1 MSKEPLNVVLCWHM
15 HQPVYRLRGRDEE
28 PWTWLHGIKDYA
40 DMAAH
45 LEAVP
50 GARAVV
56 NFSPV
61 LLEHLVALAAETRA
75 AAARLDAGDETGAL
89 AALRDPLLGALV
101 HVPEAPDE
109 RLHLLRRCLQVHPR
123 TMLGRFPAYAR
134 LAELVQPVLAAPALL
149 RHLAPTVFEEML
161 EWFVVAWFGEAR
173 RRTSPLLQRLQRRLD
188 PSDNRPGSP
197 YYMQPAYAQP
207 SYAQTSSTAY
217 ARDRHALLHLI
228 ADELGTLLPRW
239 RALQDEGR
247 VELAMSPWGHP
258 ILPLLLDLHAGRES
272 LPDSAVPDEPAY
284 PGGEARA
291 RWHIERG
298 RHTFETLFGRAPA
311 GCWPSEGAVSRA
323 TVELLARS
331 GFRWAASGGA
341 VLRRALH
348 EVTVGEV
355 TVGELPVRERAQ
367 CEHASYRLPGVP
379 LRLFFRDDG
388 LSDAIGF
395 TYQAWAAEA
404 AVDDLLHH
412 LLTIR
417 ELCPSRDAVVP
428 IVLDGE
434 NAWEYYPE
442 NGYAFL
448 RLVYE
453 RLAAHPE
460 LRLVTFAEHLDG
472 APRGGTKLET
482 LRAGSWVHGDLSTWI
497 GNAPRNRAWSLLIA
511 AKRAFD
517 ATLAPPAGRAAATEL
532 LAACECSDWF
542 WWLSEHQNADA
553 LARFDSLFR
562 RHLGALYHALG
573 VPAPASLDVPLA
585 VGDVHAEA
593 SAMLRAE

>member
-1 MSKEPLNVVLCWHM
+1 MSTEPLNVVLCWHM

-61 LLEHLVALAAETRA
+61 LLEHLVSLAAETRA
-75 AAARLDAGDETGAL
+75 AASRLDAGDEAGAL
-89 AALRDPLLGALV
+89 AALRDPLLSALV
-101 HVPEAPDE
+101 HVPDAPDE
-109 RLHLLRRCLQVHPR
+109 RMKLLRRCLQVHPR

-134 LAELVQPVLAAPALL
+134 LAELVQPVLEAPVLL

-188 PSDNRPGSP
+188 ASDARPNN
-197 YYMQPAYAQP
+197 
-207 SYAQTSSTAY
+207 TAY
-217 ARDRHALLHLI
+217 TRDRHALLHLI

-258 ILPLLLDLHAGRES
+258 ILPLLLDLQAGRES
-272 LPDSAVPDEPAY
+272 LPDSAVPEEPAY
-284 PGGEARA
+284 PGGEVRA

-298 RHTFETLFGRAPA
+298 RRTFETLFGRAPA
-311 GCWPSEGAVSRA
+311 GCWPSEGAVSRG
-323 TVELLARS
+323 TIELLARS

-341 VLRRALH
+341 VLRRS
-348 EVTVGEV
+348 
-355 TVGELPVRERAQ
+355 VREASQ
-367 CEHASYRLPGVP
+367 CEHATYRLPGVP

-395 TYQAWAAEA
+395 TYQGWSAEA

-412 LLTIR
+412 LLNIR
-417 ELCPSRDAVVP
+417 ALCPSRDAVVP

-448 RLVYE
+448 RLLYE
-453 RLAAHPE
+453 RLAAHPK
-460 LRLVTFAEHLDG
+460 LKLVTFAEHLDG
-472 APRGGTKLET
+472 SPRGGTKLET

-511 AKRAFD
+511 AKTAFD
-517 ATLAPPAGRAAATEL
+517 ATLAPPAGRAVATEL

-553 LARFDSLFR
+553 LARFDALFR
-562 RHLGALYHALG
+562 KHLGALYQALG
-573 VPAPASLDVPLA
+573 VPPPPSLDVPLA
-585 VGDVHAEA
+585 VGDVHAQA